1 MSDVHTTWNANADL
15 WAAQARDSRDY
26 WTRRLGFAA
35 DVIRRHV
42 APGRSVDIGCGP
54 GVLVRLLLQAGFD
67 AHGAD
72 IAEDMLD
79 RAVAFVSDTAPDAA
93 RRFHLCP
100 GGAMPFDPA
109 KDRFDLI
116 TALSV
121 LDYIPARRAYV
132 AGLAA
137 LLPPGGHLM
146 LSNTNRRSLFVAL
159 SIASRIPRIRGS
171 RPWWPT
177 IRNLARTGIWS
188 GGHMDYRTA
197 EPLYTPDA
205 LDALAASCGLALVDS
220 FDTYFLRPLDR
231 APLARSAA
239 GRRLARRWGWN
250 HIALYRKTGDSHPAC
265 P

>member
-1 MSDVHTTWNANADL
+1 MNDVHATWNANAEK

-35 DVIRRHV
+35 RMIRQHV
-42 APGRSVDIGCGP
+42 PPGRALDIGCGP

-72 IAEDMLD
+72 IAEDMLE
-79 RAVAFVSDTAPDAA
+79 RAATFAADAAPDAK

-100 GGAMPFDPA
+100 GGAVPFDPA
-109 KDRFDLI
+109 TDRFDLVS
-116 TALSV
+116 ALSV
-121 LDYIPARRAYV
+121 LDYIPSRRAYV
-132 AGLAA
+132 SRLAA

-159 SIASRIPRIRGS
+159 AIASRIPRVLGS

-177 IRNLARTGIWS
+177 IRNLARTGIWT
-188 GGHMDYRTA
+188 GGHMDYAHA

-205 LDALAASCGLALVDS
+205 LDALAAACGLELVDS

-231 APLARSAA
+231 APLARSPA

-250 HIALYRKTGDSHPAC
+250 HIALYRKPGAAR
-265 P
+265 